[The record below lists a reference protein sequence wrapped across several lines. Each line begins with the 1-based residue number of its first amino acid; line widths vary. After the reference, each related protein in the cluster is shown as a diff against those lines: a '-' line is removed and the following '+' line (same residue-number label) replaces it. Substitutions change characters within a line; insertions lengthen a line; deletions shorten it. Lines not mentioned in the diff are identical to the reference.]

1 MHKGCYLILLGLN
14 WYSLAHIT
22 LPEIEPW
29 GFSNCIHGIPV
40 SGVVFNP
47 SNTPL
52 RASDSNNN
60 NNNSPFRRLS
70 GGHQLAILQAPLSI
84 FEHGLSSLS

>member
-22 LPEIEPW
+22 LPEIEPR
-29 GFSNCIHGIPV
+29 GFSNCIHDISV
-40 SGVVFNP
+40 SGVVVKP

-52 RASDSNNN
+52 RASDS

-70 GGHQLAILQAPLSI
+70 GGHQLAILQAPLNI
-84 FEHGLSSLS
+84 FEHGLSSVS